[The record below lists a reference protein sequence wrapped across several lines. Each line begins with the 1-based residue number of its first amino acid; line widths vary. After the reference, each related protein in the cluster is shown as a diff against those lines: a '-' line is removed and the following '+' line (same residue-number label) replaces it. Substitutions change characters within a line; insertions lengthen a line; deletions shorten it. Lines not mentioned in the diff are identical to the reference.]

1 MKSRIFFG
9 VLIFLVLFL
18 LCFLPSFSYY
28 NSLSPEANIFLE
40 ELKEKYRVK
49 KIVLEK
55 EGVMIWNVILPKNN
69 GVETEEI
76 KEAVYNDETGEFEA
90 IYNFTRITILNAEGW
105 TKVILGYASKFYP
118 YNMPKLCFV
127 FND

>member
-1 MKSRIFFG
+1 MKNRIFFG

-90 IYNFTRITILNAEGW
+90 IYNFTRITILNAEGL